1 MLGLSLVWIA
11 LTGVK
16 NRRHLYGPDKKVIQS
31 DHDDD
36 DDDDNY
42 DEYGDDNDNVDN
54 CNFLYKQLNFP
65 KEYLCRQ
72 HFSNLD

>member
-42 DEYGDDNDNVDN
+42 DEYDDD
-54 CNFLYKQLNFP
+54 K
-65 KEYLCRQ
+65 
-72 HFSNLD
+72 